1 MNIAEAERRTGLSRA
16 NIRFYEK
23 EGLLKPTRGENGYR
37 DYTEDNVQT
46 LRKIMLLRRLRL
58 SVPDIRAIESGE
70 KALPEAAAGQLD
82 VLQGDIRES
91 EQAYAMCRA
100 ICEDRAEWNG
110 LDVDRYQSIV
120 LPADDPREKDRIPPA
135 GCPWRRFFARN
146 VDAGLYG
153 LLWSMLSQW
162 VFRIN
167 PDNFIQFMAGLA
179 WTVACGYVGW
189 LLTFVFEPV
198 LLHYWGTTPGKWIF
212 GLSVRDEDGSKLSIR
227 TAYARL
233 WGVFGYGSCYA
244 LPFFDWYY
252 NYKCYRA
259 CKEEELPWDLENG
272 CSIVVREREV
282 RVALY
287 LLVLVL
293 RAAAGYGI
301 DIHAKQ
307 PPNRGELT
315 LEQFVENCNDYLKYN
330 ENLPPYVTADGTWDA
345 DMPTGGWTCAL
356 AAFADVSVETDED
369 GYVQSV
375 TITADSQDGSLGST
389 ERRTIFYAFA
399 ASYEK
404 WSRLHADTMSDFI
417 KDGWDYDAPDTK
429 NVKEAHLDGLD
440 FRYEYEYSNTDTVN
454 LYLNQPMP
462 YHSVLTIEKE

>member
-1 MNIAEAERRTGLSRA
+1 MNIAEAERRTGLTRA

-91 EQAYAMCRA
+91 ELAYAMCRA

-167 PDNFIQFMAGLA
+167 PEKFYP
-179 WTVACGYVGW
+179 GYVESG
-189 LLTFVFEPV
+189 V
-198 LLHYWGTTPGKWIF
+198 
-212 GLSVRDEDGSKLSIR
+212 D
-227 TAYARL
+227 AR
-233 WGVFGYGSCYA
+233 
-244 LPFFDWYY
+244 
-252 NYKCYRA
+252 
-259 CKEEELPWDLENG
+259 
-272 CSIVVREREV
+272 V
-282 RVALY
+282 RVCQLAADVRVRAGAAAL
-287 LLVLVL
+287 LGHNARQVDL
-293 RAAAGYGI
+293 RAVR
-301 DIHAKQ
+301 
-307 PPNRGELT
+307 PR
-315 LEQFVENCNDYLKYN
+315 
-330 ENLPPYVTADGTWDA
+330 
-345 DMPTGGWTCAL
+345 
-356 AAFADVSVETDED
+356 
-369 GYVQSV
+369 
-375 TITADSQDGSLGST
+375 
-389 ERRTIFYAFA
+389 
-399 ASYEK
+399 
-404 WSRLHADTMSDFI
+404 
-417 KDGWDYDAPDTK
+417 
-429 NVKEAHLDGLD
+429 
-440 FRYEYEYSNTDTVN
+440 
-454 LYLNQPMP
+454 
-462 YHSVLTIEKE
+462 